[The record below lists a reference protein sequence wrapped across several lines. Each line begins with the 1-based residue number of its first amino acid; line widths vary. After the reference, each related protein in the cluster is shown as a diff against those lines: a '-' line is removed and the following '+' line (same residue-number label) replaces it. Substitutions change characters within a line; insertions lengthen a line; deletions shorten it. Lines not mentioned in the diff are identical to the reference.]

1 VTGNPSQY
9 SLPAL
14 LISSAADE
22 KEKFFGSALYQRL
35 IGIDNRQPAKLK
47 RRGFIE
53 MTTGVIVFNKLLS
66 NFK

>member
-1 VTGNPSQY
+1 VTGNTSQY

-22 KEKFFGSALYQRL
+22 KEKFFGSGLYQRL
-35 IGIDNRQPAKLK
+35 IGIDNRQPAEFK
-47 RRGFIE
+47 RRGIIK
-53 MTTGVIVFNKLLS
+53 MTNGVIVFNKLLS

>member
-1 VTGNPSQY
+1 
-9 SLPAL
+9 L

-22 KEKFFGSALYQRL
+22 KEKFFSSGLYQRL
-35 IGIDNRQPAKLK
+35 IGVDNRQPAEFK
-47 RRGFIE
+47 RRGIIK